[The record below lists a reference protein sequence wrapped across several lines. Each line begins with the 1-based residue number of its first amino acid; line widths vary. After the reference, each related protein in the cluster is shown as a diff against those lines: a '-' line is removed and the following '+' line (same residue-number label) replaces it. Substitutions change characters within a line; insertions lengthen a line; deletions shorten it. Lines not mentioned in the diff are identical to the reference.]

1 MRLNQVSVIVP
12 VHNRPA
18 LLREAVAAVMAQ
30 SYRDIEIVIV
40 DDGSSDDTPAVALA
54 LSQANPDIIRVVSQ
68 ANAGPGAARN
78 LGLTHA
84 RGEFIQYLDSDDLLE
99 PRKFE
104 WQVQALRAH
113 PEAGVAYGLTRR
125 VNLATGEARDW
136 ACTNEDVVDI
146 FPSFLLKRGWDTNSP
161 LWRRSV
167 CDAIGP
173 WVELRCLED
182 WEHDLRAGL
191 LGVKPVRVQG
201 HVATVRDHGET
212 RASGMDTGFTPA
224 IVRDMFVAH
233 RSIWRKMQEAD
244 KTEWTCLEP
253 FSRKVFWIARLCGE
267 RGLEAEADEAL
278 ELAREIMAIGGSTGR
293 IRAFRAM
300 KQVLG
305 WRWTVRLG
313 ETTRGVFRRPGGNR

>member
-1 MRLNQVSVIVP
+1 MIRGLVSTIIP
-12 VHNRPA
+12 VYNR
-18 LLREAVAAVMAQ
+18 AVMLVEGIASVLAQ
-30 SYRDIEIVIV
+30 THRSMEVVIV

-54 LSQANPDIIRVVSQ
+54 LSQANPDIIRVVRQ
-68 ANAGPGAARN
+68 DNAGPGAARN
-78 LGLTHA
+78 LGLARA

-104 WQVQALRAH
+104 WQVQALRTH

-136 ACTNEDVVDI
+136 ACTNEDIADI

-173 WVELRCLED
+173 WAELRCLED

-201 HVATVRDHGET
+201 HVATVRDHDES

-233 RSIWRKMQEAD
+233 RSIWSKMQEAD

-278 ELAREIMAIGGSTGR
+278 ELAREIMAIGGRTGR
-293 IRAFRAM
+293 LRAFRAM

-313 ETTRGVFRRPGGNR
+313 ETTRGVFRRPSGNR